1 MWGHIVFSSFLIGLR
16 EGLEAAL
23 IVAILVAYLVRTGN
37 NHALKRVWLG
47 VGAALVAS
55 VAIGVVL
62 VLIDESLGETLEPA
76 FAGTMSLVAVGL
88 ITWMI
93 FWMASRAKGIS
104 AHLAG
109 EMDRALA
116 TSTVAVAFVAFVAVV
131 REGAETALFLWAGIN
146 AAGSTAAPLFGAVL
160 GLGTAVALGF
170 VVYRGAVRLNIGR
183 LFTWTGAALVI
194 VAGGVLRYAVHEF
207 QEIGWLPGEDNVAID
222 VSGTFAPDGV
232 PATLVRGIVNLS
244 PTMTWLEVIVWVAY
258 VVPTLILFFWVIRK
272 RDSGSKI
279 DAARESDRAAAPSLQ
294 DQ

>member
-1 MWGHIVFSSFLIGLR
+1 MFSSFLIGLR

-37 NHALKRVWLG
+37 GHAVRRVWLG
-47 VGAALVAS
+47 VAAALVVS
-55 VAIGVVL
+55 ILIGIVL
-62 VLIDESLGETLEPA
+62 VLIDESLGETVEPA
-76 FAGTMSLVAVGL
+76 FAGTMSLIAVGL

-93 FWMASRAKGIS
+93 FWMATRAKGIS
-104 AHLAG
+104 AHLHG

-146 AAGSTAAPLFGAVL
+146 SAGSTVAPLLGALL
-160 GLGTAVALGF
+160 GLATAVAIGF
-170 VVYRGAVRLNIGR
+170 VVYRGAVRLNLGR

-194 VAGGVLRYAVHEF
+194 VAGGVLRYAIHEF
-207 QEIGWLPGEDNVAID
+207 QEIGWLPGADNVAID

-232 PATLVRGIVNLS
+232 PATMVRALVNLT
-244 PTMTWLEVIVWVAY
+244 PTMTWLEVIVWIAY
-258 VVPTLILFFWVIRK
+258 VIPTLILFFWVIGK
-272 RDSGSKI
+272 RNSASKSEP
-279 DAARESDRAAAPSLQ
+279 ARASDREVTPSLQ